1 MTAAVNEMT
10 TKVGEVADYAA
21 SAAQATG
28 NADEQVEQGNTLIVN
43 AGKAVQTLVRTM
55 EQATNTVQMVSTN
68 SADIEKI
75 VAVIKSVAEQTN
87 LLALN
92 AAIEAARAGEH
103 GRGFAVVADEVR
115 SLATRTQESTREIES
130 MIATLQEGTATAAK
144 EMQLS
149 RSMARDIEVLTTDAV
164 AALQGISRE
173 VGAINSMNTQIAS
186 ASAQQSVVA
195 EEVSTNINRI
205 HGASLETSKGSQHIA
220 DASRQ
225 LAGLASQLADRVS
238 VFQV

>member
-1 MTAAVNEMT
+1 MEPPQP
-10 TKVGEVADYAA
+10 KQ
-21 SAAQATG
+21 QA
-28 NADEQVEQGNTLIVN
+28 QVEQGNTLIVN
-43 AGKAVQTLVRTM
+43 AGKAVQALGRTM

-130 MIATLQEGTATAAK
+130 MIATLQEGAATAAK

-149 RSMARDIEVLTTDAV
+149 RSMARDTEVLTTDAV
-164 AALQGISRE
+164 AALQGISLE

-195 EEVSTNINRI
+195 EEVSTDRI

>member
-1 MTAAVNEMT
+1 
-10 TKVGEVADYAA
+10 
-21 SAAQATG
+21 
-28 NADEQVEQGNTLIVN
+28 
-43 AGKAVQTLVRTM
+43 
-55 EQATNTVQMVSTN
+55 
-68 SADIEKI
+68 
-75 VAVIKSVAEQTN
+75 
-87 LLALN
+87 
-92 AAIEAARAGEH
+92 
-103 GRGFAVVADEVR
+103 
-115 SLATRTQESTREIES
+115 

-149 RSMARDIEVLTTDAV
+149 RSMARDTEVLTTDAV